1 MSIVVRYTYGVIR
14 DSNDTQVIS
23 LSFSLSSPAPPNC
36 LSAGD
41 VTSREKKKINEHLY
55 FLTNKDQIKELKIS
69 SFTEKHRIHCTTDV
83 KSGVHPTEDVLQLL
97 SLKAHLKFPFFQASF
112 PCLNQ
117 CYVLSDKGT
126 ESD

>member
-41 VTSREKKKINEHLY
+41 VTSREKKYK
-55 FLTNKDQIKELKIS
+55 
-69 SFTEKHRIHCTTDV
+69 
-83 KSGVHPTEDVLQLL
+83 
-97 SLKAHLKFPFFQASF
+97 
-112 PCLNQ
+112 
-117 CYVLSDKGT
+117 
-126 ESD
+126 